1 MAGWPNGSELLIGD
15 LTGGRIGWLIWQRK
29 AIRVSR
35 VSRESVEEG
44 NWSRVI

>member
-1 MAGWPNGSELLIGD
+1 MAGRLDGSELLIGD

-35 VSRESVEEG
+35 VSRANVGEG